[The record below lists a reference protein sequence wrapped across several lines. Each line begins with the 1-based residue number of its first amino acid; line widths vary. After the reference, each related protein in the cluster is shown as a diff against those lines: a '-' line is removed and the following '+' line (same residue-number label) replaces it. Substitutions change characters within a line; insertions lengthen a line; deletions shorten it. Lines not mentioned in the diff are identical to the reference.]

1 MDDCI
6 FCRII
11 DRQVA
16 AKIVLE
22 DELAV
27 AIEDIHPQA
36 PIHLLVI
43 PRIHLP
49 SLNEASAGDEPL
61 LGHLLTL
68 AARLARERGLE
79 GKGYRTVI
87 NNGAWAGQSVYHLHV
102 HVLGGRVFHW
112 PPG

>member
-6 FCRII
+6 FCRIV

-22 DELAV
+22 DEVAV

-43 PRIHLP
+43 PRTHLP
-49 SLNEASAGDEPL
+49 SLDEASASDEPL

-68 AARLARERGLE
+68 AARLARERGLD
-79 GKGYRTVI
+79 GTGYRTVI

>member
-6 FCRII
+6 FCRIV

-16 AKIVLE
+16 AKIVLD
-22 DELAV
+22 DEVAV

-43 PRIHLP
+43 PRTHLP
-49 SLNEASAGDEPL
+49 SLDEASASDEPL

-68 AARLARERGLE
+68 AARLARERGLD
-79 GKGYRTVI
+79 GTGYRTVI

-102 HVLGGRVFHW
+102 HVLGGRVLHW